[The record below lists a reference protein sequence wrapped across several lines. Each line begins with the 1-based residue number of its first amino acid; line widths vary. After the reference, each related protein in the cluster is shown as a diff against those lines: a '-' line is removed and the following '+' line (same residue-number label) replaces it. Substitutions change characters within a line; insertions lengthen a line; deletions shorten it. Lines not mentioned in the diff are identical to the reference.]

1 MLLVILKNIINSLQ
15 NIQARRAQCENRDL
29 DPVVWTSHRVIKWI
43 RDIDLKVMQEV
54 EKRSLMLTKVAF
66 I

>member
-1 MLLVILKNIINSLQ
+1 MKCENIVGDVVKYIDFVASTSLQ
-15 NIQARRAQCENRDL
+15 AIQARRAQCENRDL

-43 RDIDLKVMQEV
+43 RDIDLKVG
-54 EKRSLMLTKVAF
+54 K